1 MVACTRKAPPTHPH
15 TTHTHLVHATRL
27 PKYLHHFMQL
37 SRTLQK
43 TSVTAISSIFCKD
56 HSPNQCLV
64 HIYRENLL
72 KMDTEGHDK
81 DSIHGDCLS
90 FYQKHVRQQQLV
102 QALLSNANISQITY
116 PILQDLIFFLE
127 YADDL
132 HIIELGCDVT
142 MAKLLFCKAITSKT
156 ILYPDQLINTKRLI
170 IQIFI
175 PCSRPS
181 LIYMNNEF
189 QRKLNN
195 RRKYINKATMR
206 NPSPNYSLK
215 SSQDQVCGKH

>member
-1 MVACTRKAPPTHPH
+1 MIFRFLFTASRLKKEGKLVSIMQDGSMHKESATPPPPTYPP

-72 KMDTEGHDK
+72 KMDIEGHDK

-102 QALLSNANISQITY
+102 QALLSNANVSQITY
-116 PILQDLIFFLE
+116 PILQDLIFF
-127 YADDL
+127 
-132 HIIELGCDVT
+132 
-142 MAKLLFCKAITSKT
+142 
-156 ILYPDQLINTKRLI
+156 
-170 IQIFI
+170 
-175 PCSRPS
+175 SR
-181 LIYMNNEF
+181 I
-189 QRKLNN
+189 
-195 RRKYINKATMR
+195 RR
-206 NPSPNYSLK
+206 
-215 SSQDQVCGKH
+215 